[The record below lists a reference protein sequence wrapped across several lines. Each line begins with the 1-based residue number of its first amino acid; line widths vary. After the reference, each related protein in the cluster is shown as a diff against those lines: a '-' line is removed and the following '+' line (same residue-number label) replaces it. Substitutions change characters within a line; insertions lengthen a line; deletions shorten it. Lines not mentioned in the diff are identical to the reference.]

1 MSFTAKII
9 ETWQEGTETPVT
21 NQITV
26 EADSRQS
33 FDIAVPG
40 ETTDQLVSLTIDVS
54 EVEAIMFLA
63 DQDLTIET
71 NSGSAADDTLA
82 LKANAAYIW
91 HPDKIDAF
99 QLGTD
104 VTALYVSNA
113 GATAATLKIRAL
125 IDATPA

>member
-82 LKANAAYIW
+82 LKANAPYIW

-99 QLGTD
+99 KLGTD

>member
-1 MSFTAKII
+1 MSFSAKVT
-9 ETWQEGTETPVT
+9 ETWQEGTDPAVT
-21 NQITV
+21 NTITV
-26 EADSRQS
+26 EADSRQG
-33 FDIAVPG
+33 FDVAVPPT
-40 ETTDQLVSLTIDVS
+40 TTDQLIALTMDVS
-54 EVEAIMFLA
+54 AVQAIMFLA
-63 DQDLTIET
+63 DQDLTLET
-71 NSGSAADDTLA
+71 NSGSAADDSLA

-99 QLGTD
+99 QLTAD